1 MFGKLKEK
9 LKEWTKKISEK
20 KESKEEIELPIT
32 FDTLKQK
39 KEPDFEEIE
48 KTKEIAKIKKAP
60 YQKLMR
66 EWIDRGIRQEV
77 KSST

>member
-48 KTKEIAKIKKAP
+48 KTKEE
-60 YQKLMR
+60 L
-66 EWIDRGIRQEV
+66 E
-77 KSST
+77 